1 VGQSAGVAA
10 TAPGAALVLGDPDD
24 ARVDALVAG
33 VLDGSVATGVGR
45 REPPDVQDT
54 VTRTA
59 TINAGAAR
67 I

>member
-1 VGQSAGVAA
+1 MPGSALVLDDPPVADDVLVLDDPPVA
-10 TAPGAALVLGDPDD
+10 DDALVLG
-24 ARVDALVAG
+24 
-33 VLDGSVATGVGR
+33 GSVATVVGR
-45 REPPDVQDT
+45 APPPDVQDT